1 MIVRKLEALF
11 TINTNAIQFKRAAS
25 ELDNLASKAETVMK
39 AIAGYWAVQAL
50 QNLVVNTANAM
61 AEIGKTGEYLGI
73 ASDALQ
79 ELRYAAEKSG
89 VSIDAVND
97 ALKELQVRAVDAK
110 SGEGEAAE
118 AFQALGL
125 KSTDAAGKIREPL
138 ELLNAVADRL
148 KAMPTQSDRI
158 WIADAIFGDEG
169 SMVLKMLKDG
179 SQGLQAMRHEA
190 RALGLVLS
198 TDAISKA
205 SRFNQALKK
214 LQHVSGSIGKTFAEY
229 LLPPLSWLMEKCA
242 ALSAAFNQMES
253 RASLVRTTLLALSGV
268 LGLLAIKAS
277 IAFGP
282 MILFAGMVL
291 AGIAAIAFIIDDIW
305 VAFKGGDS
313 VLLSLHKKA
322 RAFFGPME
330 QWLLNLPKA
339 FLAWLSQGV
348 SAGLDFIQ
356 NKFVAFKEWLFSIAQ
371 SIADG
376 LSGLFDNLVPDF
388 LKKGISATINHVSSL
403 NSPDAQSLN
412 ARLAP
417 QLSSISNQNRMSSQQ
432 NVNVAVNV
440 ASQANPQEIGSEV
453 SKAIKQA
460 LERERFNAFMGV
472 MNYAG

>member
-89 VSIDAVND
+89 VSIDAIND

-125 KSTDAAGKIREPL
+125 KSVDAAGKIREPL

-148 KAMPTQSDRI
+148 KTMPTQSDRI

-179 SQGLQAMRHEA
+179 SQSLQAMRHEA

-214 LQHVSGSIGKTFAEY
+214 LQNVSGSIGKTFAEY

-268 LGLLAIKAS
+268 LGLLAIKAG

-282 MILFAGMVL
+282 MILFAGIVF
-291 AGIAAIAFIIDDIW
+291 AGIAAIAFIIDDLW

-322 RAFFGPME
+322 RAFFGPIE

-339 FLAWLSQGV
+339 FLVWVHDGISV
-348 SAGLDFIQ
+348 GLDYIQ
-356 NKFVAFKEWLFSIAQ
+356 NKFVAFKEWLFGIAQ
-371 SIADG
+371 SISDR
-376 LSGLFDNLVPDF
+376 LSGLFDSLVPDF
-388 LKKGISATINHVSSL
+388 LKKGFSATINHVSSL
-403 NSPDAQSLN
+403 NSGAQSLN
-412 ARLAP
+412 AQLAP
-417 QLSSISNQNRMSSQQ
+417 QLPNITHQNRMSSQQ

-440 ASQANPQEIGSEV
+440 NSQANPHEIGGEV

>member
-11 TINTNAIQFKRAAS
+11 TINTNAIQFKKAAS

-89 VSIDAVND
+89 VSVDAIND

-125 KSTDAAGKIREPL
+125 KSVDAAGKIREPL

-148 KAMPTQSDRI
+148 KTMPTQSDRI

-169 SMVLKMLKDG
+169 SMVIKMLKDG

-214 LQHVSGSIGKTFAEY
+214 LQNISGSIGKAFAEY

-242 ALSAAFNQMES
+242 VLSAVFNQMES

-268 LGLLAIKAS
+268 LGLLAIKAG

-291 AGIAAIAFIIDDIW
+291 AGIAAIAFIIDDLW

-339 FLAWLSQGV
+339 FLAWINQGL
-348 SAGLDFIQ
+348 SAGFDFIQ
-356 NKFVAFKEWLFSIAQ
+356 NKFVAFKEWLFRIAQ
-371 SIADG
+371 SISDRVG
-376 LSGLFDNLVPDF
+376 ELFENLVPDF
-388 LKKGISATINHVSSL
+388 LKKGISATFNHVASL
-403 NSPDAQSLN
+403 NSPGAQSLN
-412 ARLAP
+412 AQLAP
-417 QLSSISNQNRMSSQQ
+417 QSNITHQNRMSSQQ

-440 ASQANPQEIGSEV
+440 NSQANPHEIGGVV

-460 LERERFNAFMGV
+460 LERDRFNAFMGV
-472 MNYAG
+472 MNYAS

>member
-1 MIVRKLEALF
+1 
-11 TINTNAIQFKRAAS
+11 
-25 ELDNLASKAETVMK
+25 
-39 AIAGYWAVQAL
+39 
-50 QNLVVNTANAM
+50 
-61 AEIGKTGEYLGI
+61 
-73 ASDALQ
+73 
-79 ELRYAAEKSG
+79 
-89 VSIDAVND
+89 
-97 ALKELQVRAVDAK
+97 
-110 SGEGEAAE
+110 
-118 AFQALGL
+118 
-125 KSTDAAGKIREPL
+125 
-138 ELLNAVADRL
+138 
-148 KAMPTQSDRI
+148 MPTQSDRI

-179 SQGLQAMRHEA
+179 SQGLRAMRAEA

-205 SRFNQALKK
+205 GRFNQALKK
-214 LQHVSGSIGKTFAEY
+214 LQNISGSIVKTFAEY

-268 LGLLAIKAS
+268 LGLLAIKAG

-282 MILFAGMVL
+282 MILSAGLVL
-291 AGIAAIAFIIDDIW
+291 AGIAAIAFIVDDLW

-313 VLLSLHKKA
+313 VFLSLHNRA

-339 FLAWLSQGV
+339 FLTWLSQGL
-348 SAGLDFIQ
+348 SAGIDFIQ

-371 SIADG
+371 SITDRLG
-376 LSGLFDNLVPDF
+376 GLFDSLVPEF
-388 LKKGISATINHVSSL
+388 LKKGFAATINHVASL
-403 NSPDAQSLN
+403 NSPDAQSLD

-417 QLSSISNQNRMSSQQ
+417 QLSNISNQNRMSSEQ

-440 ASQANPQEIGSEV
+440 NSQANPHEIGSEV